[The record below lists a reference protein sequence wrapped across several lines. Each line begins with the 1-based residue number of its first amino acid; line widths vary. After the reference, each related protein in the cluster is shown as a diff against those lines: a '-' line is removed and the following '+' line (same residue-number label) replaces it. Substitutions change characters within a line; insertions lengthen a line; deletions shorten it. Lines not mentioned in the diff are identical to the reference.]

1 MIPFQLPFELEEI
14 DLVMMR
20 KLYLEEVAKY
30 TEI

>member
-14 DLVMMR
+14 DLVKMR

-30 TEI
+30 NV